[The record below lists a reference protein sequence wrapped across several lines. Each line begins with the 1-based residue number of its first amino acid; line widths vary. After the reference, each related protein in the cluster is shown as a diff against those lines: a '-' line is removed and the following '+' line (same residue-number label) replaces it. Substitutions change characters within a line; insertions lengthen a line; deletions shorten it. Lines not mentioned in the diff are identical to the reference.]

1 MNALAQTLEKK
12 IRKQLKPFTAAEA
25 AAVTGLS
32 IDEAKDAVDDL
43 MKRYACRLQL
53 TENGDLIYDF
63 GQRLRR
69 RDAKSF
75 AEVRQDIL
83 NWLWRAFKVI
93 YKAWITVTLV
103 VYFVIFIIITILIL
117 IAATSQRGDNRGRGG
132 RSSAA
137 GINLNGLF
145 ELFFSIFRW
154 NTRGGGMRYRTD
166 RQGYPYRHYQPR
178 PGVIDPDKKNF
189 IASVYDFVFGP
200 EPVKTDP
207 LSNHKEVAEYLRTQK
222 GVVVTAELQALA
234 GWDAPRADVFFTDC
248 LARFQGEAQVSENGA
263 VYGQFDQLLRGT
275 GYLQGGQIEYYWN
288 EYEPE
293 YELNGNKSGHNLFI
307 GFMNLFNLGFSFLFA
322 SGLITALVDN
332 AGMSNSSG
340 DLVSLLAFSAASSG
354 TISLLLGWIPLIF
367 SLLFF
372 LIPLLRWFKIR
383 KQNRLRVQNNI
394 RKRLYKILFETLGQ
408 PKTATEITHRVNQ
421 NGSVARLSE
430 KQVAQNME
438 TLVLDLKGETAVSES
453 GQITYAFPL
462 LTLELSE
469 IERLRRERQV
479 DSSLGNITMDEEV

>member
-1 MNALAQTLEKK
+1 M
-12 IRKQLKPFTAAEA
+12 
-25 AAVTGLS
+25 
-32 IDEAKDAVDDL
+32 
-43 MKRYACRLQL
+43 
-53 TENGDLIYDF
+53 
-63 GQRLRR
+63 
-69 RDAKSF
+69 
-75 AEVRQDIL
+75 
-83 NWLWRAFKVI
+83 
-93 YKAWITVTLV
+93 
-103 VYFVIFIIITILIL
+103 
-117 IAATSQRGDNRGRGG
+117 
-132 RSSAA
+132 
-137 GINLNGLF
+137 
-145 ELFFSIFRW
+145 
-154 NTRGGGMRYRTD
+154 
-166 RQGYPYRHYQPR
+166 
-178 PGVIDPDKKNF
+178 
-189 IASVYDFVFGP
+189 
-200 EPVKTDP
+200 
-207 LSNHKEVAEYLRTQK
+207 
-222 GVVVTAELQALA
+222 
-234 GWDAPRADVFFTDC
+234 
-248 LARFQGEAQVSENGA
+248 SENGA

-275 GYLQGGQIEYYWN
+275 GYLQGGQIEYYWD